1 MPTAKKNTTTGAKKA
16 PVRSKKPAPK
26 KEVIAKIVEEVIE
39 EETLVEED
47 DATPPP
53 PPPKRNTAPTKES
66 VLALFDELIKSCDDE
81 ITTIRSGDGKTK
93 GTQFLRSLNAKLK
106 KLQKQTAR
114 VAKGKK
120 VRKIGEQSN
129 SGFLKPVKVT
139 DEMSNFAGWNA
150 GELHSRVDVTKFIC
164 NYVKENDLQNPAD
177 RRKIVPDTKL
187 KKLFGLKAND
197 KEPIPYFQIQKLL
210 KGHFPKAE
218 VTA

>member
-1 MPTAKKNTTTGAKKA
+1 MPTAKKNTTGAKKA
-16 PVRSKKPAPK
+16 PFRSKKPAPK
-26 KEVIAKIVEEVIE
+26 KEVVVEEVTE

-47 DATPPP
+47 DATP

-66 VLALFDELIKSCDDE
+66 VLASFDELIKSCDDE

-120 VRKIGEQSN
+120 ARKIGEQNN

-164 NYVKENDLQNPAD
+164 NYVKENDLQNPTD